1 MICTDPNSADGILR
15 QEPDDRKWCA
25 RVASRRGGLGR
36 GLESLIPGIGADTE
50 RGATSSVDIDALE
63 PNPLQPRV
71 RWDDEQL
78 DSLAASIREHGVIQ
92 PILVSRRGTT
102 KPFQIIAGERRWR
115 AAQRAGLTSV
125 PILVR
130 EATPSQILEL
140 ALVENIQR
148 ADLNAIEEALAYRQL
163 TVEFGMK
170 QSEVAERVG
179 KSRPAIANAIRL
191 LSAPE
196 SIREAVA
203 NEQISAGHARAL
215 LSVEDPLIQEQILQQ
230 VIRLGLNVRD
240 TERLA
245 QRATAEARRQP
256 ATPRLD
262 PTLASVQT
270 SLQRA
275 LGARVDI
282 TRGKSGGRIVIS
294 FHSDDELTAIL
305 AQIAGDDDLDDYDD

>member
-1 MICTDPNSADGILR
+1 M
-15 QEPDDRKWCA
+15 
-25 RVASRRGGLGR
+25 ASRRGGLGR
-36 GLESLIPGIGADTE
+36 GLESLIPGIGTEIE
-50 RGATSSVDIDALE
+50 RGATNSVDIDSLE

-71 RWDDEQL
+71 HWDEAQL
-78 DSLAASIREHGVIQ
+78 ESLAHSIREHGIIQ
-92 PILVSRRGTT
+92 PILVSRRGTS

-130 EATPSQILEL
+130 EATPTQILEL

-148 ADLNAIEEALAYRQL
+148 ADLNPIEEALAYRQL
-163 TVEFGMK
+163 TAEFGMK

-215 LSVEDPLIQEQILQQ
+215 LAIEDPIAQEHVLQQ
-230 VIRLGLNVRD
+230 VIRDGLNVRD

-245 QRATAEARRQP
+245 QRLMTASQRTPEQP
-256 ATPRLD
+256 KRLD
-262 PTLASVQT
+262 PTLQSVQT

-275 LGARVDI
+275 LGTQVDI
-282 TRGKSGGRIVIS
+282 SRGRTGGRIVIC
-294 FHSDDELTAIL
+294 FHSDDELSAIL
-305 AQIAGDDDLDDYDD
+305 AQIAGDDDLDDYDI

>member
-1 MICTDPNSADGILR
+1 MHRVWTAERYTFPARWHQGKR
-15 QEPDDRKWCA
+15 RT

-36 GLESLIPGIGADTE
+36 GLESLIPGIGVDTE

-78 DSLAASIREHGVIQ
+78 DALAASIREHGIIQ

-102 KPFQIIAGERRWR
+102 KAFQIIAGERRWR

-148 ADLNAIEEALAYRQL
+148 ADLNPIEEALAYRQL

-179 KSRPAIANAIRL
+179 KSRPAVANAIRL
-191 LSAPE
+191 HSAPE
-196 SIREAVA
+196 SIRDAVA

-215 LSVEDPLIQEQILQQ
+215 LAVEDPIVQEQILQQ
-230 VIRLGLNVRD
+230 VIQHGLNVRD

-245 QRATAEARRQP
+245 QRAMAEERRRP
-256 ATPRLD
+256 AAPRLD
-262 PTLASVQT
+262 PTLQSVQT

-275 LGARVDI
+275 LGTKVDI
-282 TRGKSGGRIVIS
+282 SRGRTGGRIVIS
-294 FHSDDELTAIL
+294 FHSDDELSAIL
-305 AQIAGDDDLDDYDD
+305 TQIAGDDLDDFDV

>member
-1 MICTDPNSADGILR
+1 M
-15 QEPDDRKWCA
+15 
-25 RVASRRGGLGR
+25 ASRRGGLGR

-50 RGATSSVDIDALE
+50 RGATSSVDIDSLE

-78 DSLAASIREHGVIQ
+78 DTLAASIREHGIIQ
-92 PILVSRRGTT
+92 PILVSRRGTA

-163 TVEFGMK
+163 TVEFGLK
-170 QSEVAERVG
+170 QAEVAERVG

-215 LSVEDPLIQEQILQQ
+215 LGVEDPVIQEQLLQQ
-230 VIRLGLNVRD
+230 VIHLGLNVRD
-240 TERLA
+240 TERLV
-245 QRATAEARRQP
+245 QRATAEARRRPESQ
-256 ATPRLD
+256 RLD
-262 PTLASVQT
+262 PALQTVQT

-275 LGARVDI
+275 LGAKVDI
-282 TRGKSGGRIVIS
+282 SRGRAGGRIVIS
-294 FHSDDELTAIL
+294 FHSDDELSAIL
-305 AQIAGDDDLDDYDD
+305 AQITGDDALDDFDV

>member
-1 MICTDPNSADGILR
+1 MS
-15 QEPDDRKWCA
+15 
-25 RVASRRGGLGR
+25 SRRGGLGR

-50 RGATSSVDIDALE
+50 RGATSNVDIDALE

-78 DSLAASIREHGVIQ
+78 DTLAASIREHGIIQ
-92 PILVSRRGTT
+92 PILVSRRGTS

-148 ADLNAIEEALAYRQL
+148 ADLNPIEEALAYRHL
-163 TVEFGMK
+163 TVEFGLK
-170 QSEVAERVG
+170 QAEVAERVG

-215 LSVEDPLIQEQILQQ
+215 LTIEDPIIQEQLLQQ
-230 VIRLGLNVRD
+230 VIRHGLNVRD

-245 QRATAEARRQP
+245 QRAVSEPRRRAV
-256 ATPRLD
+256 ATRLD
-262 PTLASVQT
+262 PSLQSVQT

-275 LGARVDI
+275 LGTRVDI
-282 TRGKSGGRIVIS
+282 SRGKSGGKIVIS
-294 FHSDDELTAIL
+294 FHSDDELSAIL
-305 AQIAGDDDLDDYDD
+305 AQIAGNDTLEDFDI

>member
-1 MICTDPNSADGILR
+1 VS
-15 QEPDDRKWCA
+15 
-25 RVASRRGGLGR
+25 SRRGGLGR

-50 RGATSSVDIDALE
+50 RGAGSSVDIDALE

-78 DSLAASIREHGVIQ
+78 DSLATSIREHGIIQ
-92 PILVSRRGTT
+92 PILVTRRGTT

-148 ADLNAIEEALAYRQL
+148 ADLNPIEEALAYRQL
-163 TVEFGMK
+163 TVEFGLK

-203 NEQISAGHARAL
+203 NELISAGHARAL
-215 LSVEDPLIQEQILQQ
+215 LAIEDPVTQEQVLQQ
-230 VIRLGLNVRD
+230 IIRLGLNVRD
-240 TERLA
+240 AERLA
-245 QRATAEARRQP
+245 QRAMSETSRRP
-256 ATPRLD
+256 ANTRLD
-262 PTLASVQT
+262 PALQAVQN

-282 TRGKSGGRIVIS
+282 SRGKGKSGGRIVIS

-305 AQIAGDDDLDDYDD
+305 EQIAGSDADEYDI

>member
-1 MICTDPNSADGILR
+1 VS
-15 QEPDDRKWCA
+15 
-25 RVASRRGGLGR
+25 SRRGGLGR

-50 RGATSSVDIDALE
+50 RGATSSVDIEALE

-78 DSLAASIREHGVIQ
+78 DSLATSIREHGIIQ

-148 ADLNAIEEALAYRQL
+148 ADLNPIEEALAYRQL
-163 TVEFGMK
+163 TAEFGMK
-170 QSEVAERVG
+170 QAEVAERVG

-215 LSVEDPLIQEQILQQ
+215 LSVEDPIVQEQILQQ
-230 VIRLGLNVRD
+230 VIRLSLNVRD

-245 QRATAEARRQP
+245 QRAMTEARRRP
-256 ATPRLD
+256 ATPRID
-262 PTLASVQT
+262 PTLQSVQT

-275 LGARVDI
+275 LGAQVDI
-282 TRGKSGGRIVIS
+282 SRGRSGGRIVIS

-305 AQIAGDDDLDDYDD
+305 AHIAGDDDLDDYDI

>member
-1 MICTDPNSADGILR
+1 MS
-15 QEPDDRKWCA
+15 
-25 RVASRRGGLGR
+25 SRRGGLGR

-50 RGATSSVDIDALE
+50 RGAGSSVDIDALE

-78 DSLAASIREHGVIQ
+78 DSLATSIREHGIIQ
-92 PILVSRRGTT
+92 PILVTRRGAT

-148 ADLNAIEEALAYRQL
+148 ADLNPIEEALAYRQL
-163 TVEFGMK
+163 TVEFGLK

-203 NEQISAGHARAL
+203 NDLISAGHARAL
-215 LSVEDPLIQEQILQQ
+215 LAIEDPVTQEDVLQQ

-240 TERLA
+240 AERLA
-245 QRATAEARRQP
+245 QRAMLDTRRRP
-256 ATPRLD
+256 ASARLD
-262 PTLASVQT
+262 PTLQAVQS

-282 TRGKSGGRIVIS
+282 SRGKGKSGGRIVIS

-305 AQIAGDDDLDDYDD
+305 AQIAGSDADEYDV

>member
-1 MICTDPNSADGILR
+1 
-15 QEPDDRKWCA
+15 
-25 RVASRRGGLGR
+25 LGR
-36 GLESLIPGIGADTE
+36 GLESLIPGIGTDSE

-71 RWDDEQL
+71 RWDDDQL
-78 DSLAASIREHGVIQ
+78 NALAASIREHGIIQ
-92 PILVSRRGTT
+92 PILVTRRGTSR
-102 KPFQIIAGERRWR
+102 PFQIIAGERRWR

-130 EATPSQILEL
+130 EATPSQVLEL

-163 TVEFGMK
+163 TVEFGLK
-170 QSEVAERVG
+170 QAEVAERVG

-196 SIREAVA
+196 AIREAVA

-215 LSVEDPLIQEQILQQ
+215 LTIDDPLIQQQIMEQI
-230 VIRLGLNVRD
+230 IKLGLNVRE

-245 QRATAEARRQP
+245 QRAMSAARRQP
-256 ATPRLD
+256 APTRID
-262 PTLASVQT
+262 PTLQSVQT
-270 SLQRA
+270 SLQRR
-275 LGARVDI
+275 LGTKVDI
-282 TRGKSGGRIVIS
+282 SRGRSGGKIVIS
-294 FHSDDELTAIL
+294 FHSDDELSAIL
-305 AQIAGDDDLDDYDD
+305 TQIAGDDGFDEYDI

>member
-1 MICTDPNSADGILR
+1 M
-15 QEPDDRKWCA
+15 W
-25 RVASRRGGLGR
+25 VASRRGGLGR

-50 RGATSSVDIDALE
+50 RGATSTVDIDALE

-71 RWDDEQL
+71 HWNDEQL
-78 DSLAASIREHGVIQ
+78 DSLAASIREHGIIQ
-92 PILVSRRGTT
+92 PILVSRRGAD

-148 ADLNAIEEALAYRQL
+148 ADLNPIEEALAYRQL

-196 SIREAVA
+196 LIREAVA

-215 LSVEDPLIQEQILQQ
+215 LAVEDPIIQEQILQQ
-230 VIRLGLNVRD
+230 VIKLGLNVRD

-245 QRATAEARRQP
+245 QRAMSEARRRP
-256 ATPRLD
+256 TTPRVD
-262 PTLASVQT
+262 PALQSVQT

-275 LGARVDI
+275 LGTKVDI
-282 TRGKSGGRIVIS
+282 SRGRNGGRIVIS

-305 AQIAGDDDLDDYDD
+305 SQIAGDELEDFDI

>member
-1 MICTDPNSADGILR
+1 M
-15 QEPDDRKWCA
+15 
-25 RVASRRGGLGR
+25 ASRRGGLGR
-36 GLESLIPGIGADTE
+36 GLESLIPGIGAESE

-78 DSLAASIREHGVIQ
+78 DTLAASIREHGIIQ

-115 AAQRAGLTSV
+115 AAQRAGLTTV

-163 TVEFGMK
+163 TVEFGLK
-170 QSEVAERVG
+170 QAEVAERVG

-215 LSVEDPLIQEQILQQ
+215 LTIDDSIVQQQILEQ
-230 VIRLGLNVRD
+230 VTRQGLNVRD

-245 QRATAEARRQP
+245 QRAMSEAQRRP
-256 ATPRLD
+256 ATPRVD
-262 PTLASVQT
+262 PALQSVRT

-275 LGARVDI
+275 LGTRVDI
-282 TRGKSGGRIVIS
+282 SRGRSGGRIVIC
-294 FHSDDELTAIL
+294 FHSDDELSAIL
-305 AQIAGDDDLDDYDD
+305 AQIAGDDSLDDFDV